1 MFGITQ
7 RRSLTTLGRELYHLV
22 TRTGFADAEVEIHQP
37 AFPRGENRALIKWS
51 AEEAADG
58 FVDAGLVTRKEL
70 TRILEMMQEAV
81 DDPNVLVLMPRMSLV
96 WARKAQPGLRTD

>member
-1 MFGITQ
+1 MFGINQ

-58 FVDAGLVTRKEL
+58 FVDAGLVTR
-70 TRILEMMQEAV
+70 R
-81 DDPNVLVLMPRMSLV
+81 S
-96 WARKAQPGLRTD
+96 

>member
-58 FVDAGLVTRKEL
+58 FVDAGLVTRKDL
-70 TRILEMMQEAV
+70 TRILEMMQEAM

-96 WARKAQPGLRTD
+96 WAREAQPGLRTD